1 MSETN
6 NLENPILAVGAAGN
20 NLPANPGPYR
30 DRVDSPD
37 SSNHGLPT
45 GGQLPATDA
54 RAASPPLATHP
65 YGTPVYATEA
75 RAVPHFLESRIAL
88 PKYNPEPFGRK
99 PVKIKTQN
107 LQGVMF
113 NGTNME
119 IGDFITRVE
128 RAAQLDGAQGS
139 DICLQ
144 IVFFMQGESLAKEV
158 QEMVKRENYDWEK
171 LKERFVQRW
180 GSMMPLLKHTRAE
193 LDTFIAQAQAF
204 GINTQQQF
212 QDFSIKLD
220 NLVAY
225 LLRCRQMTNVEDI
238 RHAVLTCIERPI
250 RIAVTKELIRDNQMQ
265 QAIDGSHILPPY
277 RTIMEYIGRE
287 LKTMSILDIDNW
299 SKEAQK
305 APVKAPRAP
314 QAYQAP
320 PRDRAMDDLSKTLAG
335 WNVQRPPGFTSASH
349 VPYKPAQY
357 ERPPST
363 LKCHYCFGDAHTSYR
378 CNLFSQDEHEKK
390 VYRDGRDFKLPNGT
404 LIHSDRSRPVKAVV
418 ERFAALT
425 APVATPGIINLPP
438 GTQVQKEELATEVR
452 SSFGKLEECEP
463 NMLSSYEADM
473 AKRMRNGK
481 DIPETPSAKKMRQ
494 DAKEDMDVDN
504 EIMAITNK
512 DYDPFP
518 GYKEAQVEK
527 ASAKKVQFKD
537 SDSLQQAKEKPTRK
551 SFLEK
556 TLAKEYPEADDRVVQ
571 RMVGEGRLELSYG
584 EIFAISNGVTEAFK
598 KKISRKKV
606 PIKAGADKQT
616 SLAGVDSEDESEEDR
631 EDDKEAKRSHYACPL
646 GYIKIGINGKEV
658 QALLDNGS
666 MVNVLPKELA
676 VRLGLIVTE
685 RAMNLK
691 GIGGHKNEILGIAE
705 SVRVKIG
712 NIKRSVQFW
721 ISGGDVQPILG
732 KPFLIDVSAAMKYVG
747 GGGETLSIND
757 DEGRTYLVPIVTP
770 TNQKW
775 ETTFPTNMTSSSNI
789 ATTAGS
795 VSDEQAFGKQ
805 TPKQKHLLGRSAQD
819 KLVRSISSSIIPEPA
834 DRDALNVS
842 GGLSLEKE
850 AVDLPDWYGVKEKE
864 QWSTNS
870 GIITET
876 VALPNLGVEPA
887 RQESTNSEVQAF
899 ADESLTNTEDK
910 LESEERALGLS
921 LNVDSR
927 SDAQGCSGPRC
938 PRFIDKSLHDTPKTS
953 LARLATLANTKTA
966 ALLKKLLIQ
975 GEHVESL
982 TRATTRFTDQWGDGD
997 GIAPFDLGVSVR
1009 FNLSDVKANCTTIKN
1024 DRGKSA
1030 KDLFLTSKNMT
1041 ERLTEQK
1048 WNKELSDSFCLRPS
1062 SRFLR
1067 YVRADCISIM
1077 KTVWDQGA
1085 NEILLVLIKAAT
1097 RKPHRIYPTELN
1109 EALYPGQ
1116 LVHMLCWSDAPTIKQ
1131 IIGTDFK
1138 NPGCT
1143 GRLSLPP
1150 SGPLVMLATAT
1161 NAFARPPGQTIE
1173 EYMTPHKPPIALKSS
1188 SLYQIK

>member
-99 PVKIKTQN
+99 PVKIQTQN

-598 KKISRKKV
+598 KKISRKK
-606 PIKAGADKQT
+606 
-616 SLAGVDSEDESEEDR
+616 
-631 EDDKEAKRSHYACPL
+631 
-646 GYIKIGINGKEV
+646 
-658 QALLDNGS
+658 
-666 MVNVLPKELA
+666 
-676 VRLGLIVTE
+676 
-685 RAMNLK
+685 
-691 GIGGHKNEILGIAE
+691 
-705 SVRVKIG
+705 
-712 NIKRSVQFW
+712 
-721 ISGGDVQPILG
+721 
-732 KPFLIDVSAAMKYVG
+732 
-747 GGGETLSIND
+747 
-757 DEGRTYLVPIVTP
+757 
-770 TNQKW
+770 
-775 ETTFPTNMTSSSNI
+775 
-789 ATTAGS
+789 
-795 VSDEQAFGKQ
+795 Q

-1138 NPGCT
+1138 NPRCT